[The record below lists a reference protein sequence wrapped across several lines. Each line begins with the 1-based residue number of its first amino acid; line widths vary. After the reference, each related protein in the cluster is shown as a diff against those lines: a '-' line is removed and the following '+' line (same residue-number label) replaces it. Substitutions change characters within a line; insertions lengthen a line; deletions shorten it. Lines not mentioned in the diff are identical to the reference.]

1 MAELLTTPQVFDYTR
16 IGTAA
21 GTTTI
26 SHEPYYIHSLTIT
39 HRKASG
45 NVVLY
50 DSIGTSATVIGT
62 IVMGTNTADDPS
74 ASYVIDV
81 RTKNGL
87 TVANT
92 ADLGC
97 IVSGGR

>member
-1 MAELLTTPQVFDYTR
+1 MAELLTTPQVFDYSR
-16 IGTAA
+16 IGTVA

-26 SHEPYYIHSLTIT
+26 SQEPYYIHSVTVT

-45 NVVLY
+45 NIILY
-50 DSIGTSATVIGT
+50 DSVGTSGTVVGT
-62 IVMGTNTADDPS
+62 LVMGTNTADDP
-74 ASYVIDV
+74 ATTYILDV

-92 ADLGC
+92 VDLGC